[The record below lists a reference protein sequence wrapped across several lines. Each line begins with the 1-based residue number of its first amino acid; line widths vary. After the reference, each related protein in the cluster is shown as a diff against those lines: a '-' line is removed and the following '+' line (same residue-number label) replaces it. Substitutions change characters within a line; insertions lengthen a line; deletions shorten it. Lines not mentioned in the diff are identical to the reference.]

1 MAEEDREAE
10 IGAAGVVDRDEAG
23 IGDKVEALLAA
34 VVRARPPA
42 DVGEQAGG
50 VAVAAIRDGLG
61 QAGRLDEAVG
71 PGAQLPC
78 RAAGRANAGC

>member
-10 IGAAGVVDRDEAG
+10 IGAAGMVDRDEG
-23 IGDKVEALLAA
+23 GVGDKVEALLAA

-50 VAVAAIRDGLG
+50 VAVAALRDGLG
-61 QAGRLDEAVG
+61 QAGRRDEAVG
-71 PGAQLPC
+71 PGAQLLAVR
-78 RAAGRANAGC
+78 RARANAGC